1 MIFADIPARAAE
13 GAILAHSQQVGARTF
28 KKGLRLTAEH
38 VRALLDAGVETVV
51 AARLEPGDLDED
63 AGARRVAAACAGG
76 GVSVSTAATG
86 RVNLFAE
93 ADGVAVFDRA
103 PLDAVNLVAEEI
115 TLAAVHPYDRVERGQ
130 LIATVKVIPLGV
142 AEATAEAAAEAAR
155 AGGAPLIRVAA
166 FTARAC
172 GLVQTTLPGSR
183 DKVLAK
189 TTEAV
194 RARVEGLH
202 GRLAAE
208 TRAHHDADSVARA
221 LAQLREEGAE
231 LILILGAS
239 ATTDRR
245 DVIPAGIEAAGGRVR
260 HYGMPVD
267 PGQLLVLAELDGAP
281 VLALPGSA
289 RSPRVG
295 GNDWVLWRLMA
306 GLEVTREDIM
316 RMGAGGLLKEIPT
329 RPLPRAA
336 AAPERPPRA
345 GAPVKIAALL
355 LAAGQSNRMGGR
367 NKLLEVVDGQ
377 PLLLHAV
384 DAAEGSRAQPVV
396 VVTGHAQA
404 AVAALLDER
413 GVQTV
418 HNPAYASG
426 MASSLRAGLSA
437 LPGDVDGVIVL
448 LGDMPGVDAATIDR
462 LIDAFDPDRGA
473 AIVAAST
480 GGRRGNPVLL
490 ARRFFPEI
498 REIEGDQGAKPILRA
513 YPEAIRLVDCPAAFT
528 DLDTPE
534 ALDAYRRGE
543 RDPSGD

>member
-1 MIFADIPARAAE
+1 MIFADIPARDAE
-13 GAILAHSQQVGARTF
+13 GAILAHSQQVGERTF
-28 KKGLRLTAEH
+28 KKGIKLTPEH
-38 VRALLDAGVETVV
+38 VRALVEAGVETVV
-51 AARLEPGDLDED
+51 AARLEPGDLNED
-63 AGARRVAAACAGG
+63 LGARRVADACAGD

-93 ADGVAVFDRA
+93 ADGVAVFDRER
-103 PLDAVNLVAEEI
+103 LDAVNLVSEEI

-142 AEATAEAAAEAAR
+142 AEATAEAAADAAR

-166 FTARAC
+166 FTKRAC
-172 GLVQTTLPGSR
+172 GLVQTTLPGTR
-183 DKVLAK
+183 EKVLAK

-194 RARVEGLH
+194 TARVEGLH
-202 GRLAAE
+202 GRLVAE
-208 TRAHHDADSVARA
+208 TRAHHDAAAVAHA
-221 LAQLREEGAE
+221 LAELKGQGAE

-267 PGQLLVLAELDGAP
+267 PGQLLVLAELDGVP

-306 GLEVTREDIM
+306 GLEVTRDDIM

-336 AAPERPPRA
+336 AAPERPPQG
-345 GAPVKIAALL
+345 GAPPRIAALV
-355 LAAGQSNRMGGR
+355 LAAGQSGRMGGR
-367 NKLLEVVDGQ
+367 NKLLQEVDGQ

-384 DAAEGSRAQPVV
+384 DAAAGSRARPVV
-396 VVTGHAQA
+396 VVTGHAPA
-404 AVAALLDER
+404 EVTALLPDR
-413 GVQTV
+413 DIQTV

-437 LPGDVDGVIVL
+437 LPGDVDGVVVL
-448 LGDMPGVDAATIDR
+448 LGDMPGVDADTVDR

-473 AIVAAST
+473 AIVAAASQ
-480 GGRRGNPVLL
+480 GRRGNPVLL
-490 ARRFFPEI
+490 ARRFFPEV
-498 REIEGDQGAKPILRA
+498 REIEGDQGAKPILQA
-513 YPEAIRLVDCPAAFT
+513 YPDQIRLVECGAAFT

-543 RDPSGD
+543 RG

>member
-1 MIFADIPARAAE
+1 MIFADIPAAEAE
-13 GAILAHSQQVGARTF
+13 GAVLAHSQRVGARTF
-28 KKGLRLTAEH
+28 KKGMRLGAQD
-38 VRALLDAGVETVV
+38 VRALIEAGVATV
-51 AARLEPGDLDED
+51 AAVRLEPGDLDED
-63 AGARRVAAACAGG
+63 AGARRVAAACAGAQ
-76 GVSVSTAATG
+76 VSLGTAATG

-93 ADGVAVFDRA
+93 ADGVAVYDRA
-103 PLDAVNLVAEEI
+103 RLDAVNLVSEEI

-142 AEATAEAAAEAAR
+142 AEATADAAAEAAHVGD
-155 AGGAPLIRVAA
+155 AALLRVAP
-166 FTARAC
+166 FQPRAC
-172 GLVQTTLPGSR
+172 GLVQTTLPGTR

-202 GRLAAE
+202 GHLALE
-208 TRAHHDADSVARA
+208 TRAPHTVDGVAGA
-221 LAQLREEGAE
+221 LADLRRRGAD

-245 DVIPAGIEAAGGRVR
+245 DVIPRAVEAAGGRVR

-306 GLEVTREDIM
+306 GLEVTRADIM

-336 AAPERPPRA
+336 AAPEHLPRA
-345 GAPVKIAALL
+345 GAAPRIAALV
-355 LAAGQSNRMGGR
+355 LAAGQSSRMGGR
-367 NKLLEVVDGQ
+367 NKLLQEVDGQ

-384 DAAEGSRAQPVV
+384 DAAEGSRARPVV
-396 VVTGHAQA
+396 VVTGHDHAN
-404 AVAALLDER
+404 VAALLR
-413 GVQTV
+413 SRRLRTV
-418 HNPAYASG
+418 HNPAHETG
-426 MASSLRAGLSA
+426 MASSLRTGLSA
-437 LPGDVDGVIVL
+437 LPGDVDGVVVL
-448 LGDMPGVDAATIDR
+448 LGDMPGIQAGTVDR
-462 LIDAFDPDRGA
+462 LIAAFDPDGGA
-473 AIVAAST
+473 AIVAASVH
-480 GGRRGNPVLL
+480 GRRGNPVLL

-498 REIEGDQGAKPILRA
+498 REIEGDQGAKPILQA
-513 YPEAIRLVDCPAAFT
+513 YPDQVRLVECDDAFT

-534 ALDAYRRGE
+534 ALDAYRTGG
-543 RDPSGD
+543 PG

>member
-1 MIFADIPARAAE
+1 MIFADLPAAEAE

-28 KKGLRLTAEH
+28 KKGTRLTAAH
-38 VRALLDAGVETVV
+38 VRALTHAGVETVV
-51 AARLEPGDLDED
+51 AARLQPGDLDED
-63 AGARRVAAACAGG
+63 AGALRLAEACAGDG
-76 GVSVSTAATG
+76 ISLGTAATG
-86 RVNLFAE
+86 RVNLFAA
-93 ADGVAVFDRA
+93 ADGVAVYDRER
-103 PLDAVNLVAEEI
+103 LDAVNLVAEEI
-115 TLAAVHPYDRVERGQ
+115 TLAAVHAYDRVERGQ

-142 AEATAEAAAEAAR
+142 AETTADAAAEAAR
-155 AGGAPLIRVAA
+155 AGGAPLIRVAP
-166 FTARAC
+166 FQPRAC
-172 GLVQTTLPGSR
+172 GLLQTTLPGTR

-194 RARVEGLH
+194 TARVEGLH

-221 LAQLREEGAE
+221 LSDLRDQGAE

-267 PGQLLVLAELDGAP
+267 PGQLLVLAELDGVP

-306 GLEVTREDIM
+306 GLEVTRADIM

-336 AAPERPPRA
+336 AAPERPAQPGVAPR
-345 GAPVKIAALL
+345 IAALV
-355 LAAGQSNRMGGR
+355 LAAGQSSRMGGR
-367 NKLLEVVDGQ
+367 NKLLAEVDGR
-377 PLLLHAV
+377 PLLGHAL
-384 DAAEGSRAQPVV
+384 DAAEGSRARPVI

-404 AVAALLDER
+404 EVAALLRER
-413 GVQTV
+413 DVQTV
-418 HNPAYASG
+418 HNPAYESG

-437 LPGDVDGVIVL
+437 LPGDVDGVVVL
-448 LGDMPGVDAATIDR
+448 LGDMPGVDAETVNR
-462 LIDAFDPDRGA
+462 LIAAFDPDRGA
-473 AIVAAST
+473 AIVAAA
-480 GGRRGNPVLL
+480 GHGRRGNPVLL
-490 ARRFFPEI
+490 ARRFFPEV
-498 REIEGDQGAKPILRA
+498 REIEGDQGAKPILQA
-513 YPEAIRLVDCPAAFT
+513 YPDQIRLVDCADAFT

-543 RDPSGD
+543 SG

>member
-1 MIFADIPARAAE
+1 MIFADIPAAEAE

-28 KKGLRLTAEH
+28 KKGITLTADH
-38 VRALLDAGVETVV
+38 VRALVDAGVETVV
-51 AARLEPGDLDED
+51 AARLEPEDLDED
-63 AGARRVAAACAGG
+63 SGAQRVAEALAGD
-76 GVSVSTAATG
+76 GVSLGTAATG

-93 ADGVAVFDRA
+93 ADGVAVFDRDR
-103 PLDAVNLVAEEI
+103 LDAVNLVAEEI
-115 TLAAVHPYDRVERGQ
+115 TLAAVHAYDRVERGQ

-155 AGGAPLIRVAA
+155 AGGAPLIRVAP
-166 FTARAC
+166 FRPRAC
-172 GLVQTTLPGSR
+172 ALIQTTLPGTR

-194 RARVEGLH
+194 TARVEGLH
-202 GRLAAE
+202 GRLHAE

-221 LAQLREEGAE
+221 LAQLRDRGAE

-267 PGQLLVLAELDGAP
+267 PGQLLVLAEMDGVP

-289 RSPRVG
+289 RSSRVG

-336 AAPERPPRA
+336 AAPERPPQS
-345 GAPVKIAALL
+345 GAPPKIAALV
-355 LAAGQSNRMGGR
+355 LAAGQSSRMGGR
-367 NKLLEVVDGQ
+367 NKLLQEVDGQ
-377 PLLLHAV
+377 PLLLHAI
-384 DAAEGSRAQPVV
+384 DAAEGARTRPIV

-404 AVAALLDER
+404 DVAGVLKDRAVE
-413 GVQTV
+413 TV
-418 HNPAYASG
+418 HNPAYATG

-437 LPGDVDGVIVL
+437 LPGDVDGVVVL
-448 LGDMPGVDAATIDR
+448 LGDMPGVDAATVDR

-473 AIVAAST
+473 AIVAASA

-498 REIEGDQGAKPILRA
+498 REIEGDQGAKPILQA
-513 YPEAIRLVDCPAAFT
+513 YPEAIRLVDCGAAFT
-528 DLDTPE
+528 DLDTPA

-543 RDPSGD
+543 TG

>member
-1 MIFADIPARAAE
+1 MIFADIPAFEAE

-28 KKGLRLTAEH
+28 KKGTRLSAED
-38 VRALLDAGVETVV
+38 VRALRAAGVETV
-51 AARLEPGDLDED
+51 AAVRLAAGDLDED
-63 AGARRVAAACAGG
+63 AGARRVAEACRGD
-76 GVSVSTAATG
+76 SVSLGTAATG

-93 ADGVAVFDRA
+93 ADGVAVFARDR
-103 PLDAVNLVAEEI
+103 LDAVNLVAEEI

-142 AEATAEAAAEAAR
+142 AEATADAAAQAAR
-155 AGGAPLIRVAA
+155 TGGTPLIRVAP
-166 FTARAC
+166 FRPRAC
-172 GLVQTTLPGSR
+172 GLLQTTLPGTR

-194 RARVEGLH
+194 TARVEGLH
-202 GRLAAE
+202 GHLAAE
-208 TRAHHDADSVARA
+208 LRARHDTRSVADA
-221 LAQLREEGAE
+221 LVALRRRGAE

-245 DVIPAGIEAAGGRVR
+245 DVIPAGIAAAGGRVR

-267 PGQLLVLAELDGAP
+267 PGQLLVLAEIDGVP

-289 RSPRVG
+289 RSSRVG

-336 AAPERPPRA
+336 AAPERVPRA
-345 GAPVKIAALL
+345 GAAPRIAALV
-355 LAAGQSNRMGGR
+355 LAAGQSSRMGGR
-367 NKLLEVVDGQ
+367 NKLLETVDGQ

-384 DAAEGSRAQPVV
+384 DAAEGSRADPVV
-396 VVTGHAQA
+396 VVTGHAQT
-404 AVAALLDER
+404 AVADLLQDR
-413 GVQTV
+413 AVAPV
-418 HNPAYASG
+418 HNPAFASG

-437 LPGDVDGVIVL
+437 LPGEIDGVVVL
-448 LGDMPGVDAATIDR
+448 LGDMPRVDAATVDR
-462 LIDAFDPDRGA
+462 LIDAFDPDNGA
-473 AIVAAST
+473 AIVAASAQE
-480 GGRRGNPVLL
+480 RRGNPVLL
-490 ARRFFPEI
+490 GRRFFPEI
-498 REIEGDQGAKPILRA
+498 REIEGDQGAKPILQA
-513 YPEAIRLVDCPAAFT
+513 YPDQVRLVETGDAFT

-534 ALDAYRRGE
+534 ALDGYRRGRE
-543 RDPSGD
+543 G

>member
-1 MIFADIPARAAE
+1 MIFADIPAAE
-13 GAILAHSQQVGARTF
+13 ADGAILAHSQQVGDRTF
-28 KKGLRLTAEH
+28 KKGTRLTASH
-38 VRALLDAGVETVV
+38 VRALQEAGVATVV

-63 AGARRVAAACAGG
+63 TGALRVAEACAGD
-76 GVSVSTAATG
+76 GVSLGTAATG
-86 RVNLFAE
+86 RVNLFAK
-93 ADGVAVFDRA
+93 ADGVAVFDRDG
-103 PLDAVNLVAEEI
+103 LDAVNLIAEEI

-142 AEATAEAAAEAAR
+142 AAATVQSAAEAAM
-155 AGGAPLIRVAA
+155 AGGAPLLRVAP
-166 FTARAC
+166 FRPRAC
-172 GLVQTTLPGSR
+172 GLLQTTLPGTR

-202 GRLAAE
+202 GHLAAE
-208 TRAHHDADSVARA
+208 TRTHHDADSVARA
-221 LAQLREEGAE
+221 LAQLRRGGAE

-267 PGQLLVLAELDGAP
+267 PGQLLVLAELDGVP

-306 GLEVTREDIM
+306 GLEVTRADVM

-336 AAPERPPRA
+336 AAPERAPQTGAAPR
-345 GAPVKIAALL
+345 IAALV
-355 LAAGQSNRMGGR
+355 LAAGQSSRMGAR
-367 NKLLEVVDGQ
+367 NKLLEQVDGQ
-377 PLLLHAV
+377 PLLLHAL
-384 DAAEGSRAQPVV
+384 DAAEGSRARPVL
-396 VVTGHAQA
+396 VVTGHAQME
-404 AVAALLDER
+404 VARLLEGR
-413 GVQTV
+413 EVRTV
-418 HNPAYASG
+418 HNPVHQSG
-426 MASSLRAGLSA
+426 MASSLRAGLSG
-437 LPGDVDGVIVL
+437 LPGDVDGVVVL
-448 LGDMPGVDAATIDR
+448 LGDMPGVTADTVDR
-462 LIDAFDPDRGA
+462 LIDAFDPEGGA
-473 AIVAAST
+473 AIVAASAA
-480 GGRRGNPVLL
+480 GRRGNPVLL

-498 REIEGDQGAKPILRA
+498 REIEGDQGAKPILQA
-513 YPEAIRLVDCPAAFT
+513 YPDQIRLVESEDAFT

-534 ALDAYRRGE
+534 ALDAYRTSKPG
-543 RDPSGD
+543 